1 MAGLFETPRNADT
14 LCEFA
19 LRPGIALHGNGIC
32 LLTLAQSWVGRKSR
46 VLMSASKTVRG
57 GEVRTIDLIFG

>member
-14 LCEFA
+14 LCEFP
-19 LRPGIALHGNGIC
+19 LLPGIALLEYRIC
-32 LLTLAQSWVGRKSR
+32 ILTLAQSWVGRKSP

-57 GEVRTIDLIFG
+57 RSEKD